1 MVSIVGSNGAG
12 KSTLAKLIC
21 GFVRPTSGTVLIEVQ
36 NIHSWSIKEIADKV
50 GFIMQNPNK
59 LISKMM
65 IYDEV
70 ALRLENRGRKGE
82 EIQEKVHDVLKICG
96 LYPLRYWK
104 ISVLSY
110 GQKRRVTIASILALD
125 PKILI
130 LDEPTA
136 GHDYSHYTDM
146 MKFIQTLTE
155 EKNMTIIMI
164 THDMHLMQEY
174 TNRTLVFDSGKLLA
188 EDRKS
193 DVQG

>member
-1 MVSIVGSNGAG
+1 
-12 KSTLAKLIC
+12 
-21 GFVRPTSGTVLIEVQ
+21 
-36 NIHSWSIKEIADKV
+36 
-50 GFIMQNPNK
+50 
-59 LISKMM
+59 M

-70 ALRLENRGRKGE
+70 ALGLENRGWKEE
-82 EIQEKVHDVLKICG
+82 EIQEKVYDVLKICG
-96 LYPLRYWK
+96 LYPFRNWP
-104 ISVLSY
+104 ISALSY

-136 GHDYSHYTDM
+136 GQDYAHYTDM
-146 MKFIQTLTE
+146 MKFIQKLNE

-188 EDRKS
+188 DTNPATVFSNTELIKSAHLAETSLYQLGELLPTISSIEFISRFMEYERRVRK
-193 DVQG
+193 